1 MKNTSFWC
9 CCVVPSDIKM
19 HFNSTPMKFK
29 RSGSFCDI
37 GQRSIVRNM
46 FTFLKDFSSQATGP
60 IAIKFH
66 RQPPSKVCAGGGG
79 RGEREKEKICILGC
93 TERIVSALF
102 ETGKEA
108 PVAQWVKCWPTDLAV
123 ASSSSAWGEI
133 FSTLLVRIPLHTAFY
148 YQPLIVLI

>member
-1 MKNTSFWC
+1 M
-9 CCVVPSDIKM
+9 PSDIKM

-37 GQRSIVRNM
+37 GQRSIVRSM
-46 FTFLKDFSSQATGP
+46 FTFSKDFSSQATGP

-66 RQPPSKVCAGGGG
+66 RQPPSKVCVGGGGGGGGG

-123 ASSSSAWGEI
+123 ASSSSARGEI
-133 FSTLLVRIPLHTAFY
+133 FSTLLVRIPLHTAFN

>member
-1 MKNTSFWC
+1 MTLDKGQLFVVCLHFQRTSPLKLLDQLQLNFIGSLHQR
-9 CCVVPSDIKM
+9 CVW
-19 HFNSTPMKFK
+19 
-29 RSGSFCDI
+29 G
-37 GQRSIVRNM
+37 G
-46 FTFLKDFSSQATGP
+46 GGG
-60 IAIKFH
+60 
-66 RQPPSKVCAGGGG
+66 GGGG

-123 ASSSSAWGEI
+123 ASSSSARGEI
-133 FSTLLVRIPLHTAFY
+133 FSTLLVRIPLHTAFN